1 MLTLPTRSPE
11 NPDLLLTKRILAL
24 EGDIV
29 VLHIPNNPM
38 ASLLEDY
45 GVDARTRI
53 RVPAG
58 HAWVEGDASAEEDA
72 HLGVGKGREGA
83 LGTVTTAVNLGP

>member
-1 MLTLPTRSPE
+1 
-11 NPDLLLTKRILAL
+11 
-24 EGDIV
+24 
-29 VLHIPNNPM
+29 M
-38 ASLLEDY
+38 ASLLEDF

-72 HLGVGKGREGA
+72 HLGAGKGKGRSVGYSDDSREF
-83 LGTVTTAVNLGP
+83 GPVSRFGKAMVATSF